1 MGALTSITTSAD
13 ETSAD
18 VPSGQAPTSP
28 PDTAQASTRA
38 VRARRG
44 SALRPLVRMLEF
56 TRHLWPFYVTI
67 VVCGLLTSAATIAV
81 PFILGRATDL
91 VVGIARDGVGPT
103 VLTTAMW
110 LGAALLAGQVL
121 TTVVGNIGGYLG
133 DVMSARMRADLSQRY
148 YDQLLALPQSYFDSE
163 MTGTIISRLNR
174 SITAVTDFVKMF
186 SNTFFSMLV
195 TTAAVLVISAW
206 YFWPL
211 AVLLAVMFPLYFW
224 LTTLTSARWQRLETT
239 KNADIDEA
247 SGRFA
252 EVVGQ
257 MRVVRSFV
265 REGSELGRFTG
276 RFDATIDTTRE
287 QSRYWH
293 RMDVLRGGVLDL
305 IFFAGYVLV
314 FVRTAQGAFSIGDM
328 VVLVQL
334 MGMARQ
340 PVSMLSYVVDSGQR
354 AITGS
359 VDYVTVMD
367 QPVVRAPL
375 ARTDAGRDVRPSG
388 DVASDAEDTA
398 TTDTTTNTTTDTA
411 SVSETDSQI
420 DSDGSMIR
428 FDHVR
433 FGYAEPDVLHDV
445 SFAVAPG
452 ERVALVSESGGGKT
466 TLVNLLLALY
476 DVRDGRIEVAG
487 RDIGQLS
494 AQELRRDIGVVFQD
508 ASLFSGTIRENIAYG
523 HPEATDAQIVAA
535 ASRANAHDFVTALP
549 QGYDAMIGE
558 RGLKL
563 SGGQKQRI
571 AVARALLKDA
581 PILVLDEAT
590 SALDTKSERAVQAG
604 LDELM
609 HGRTS
614 LIIAHRLSTIAGVD
628 RIVTLRDGRVDEI
641 GTPAQL
647 ATSGGI
653 YAELLALQSSA
664 DEVAQR
670 RLRDRFAVRA

>member
-1 MGALTSITTSAD
+1 MT
-13 ETSAD
+13 
-18 VPSGQAPTSP
+18 
-28 PDTAQASTRA
+28 STRSSDLRTTPA
-38 VRARRG
+38 PG
-44 SALRPLVRMLEF
+44 SGLRPLLRMVEF
-56 TRHLWPFYVTI
+56 TSHLWPFYVGI
-67 VVCGLLTSAATIAV
+67 VLCGLLTSAATITV
-81 PFILGRATDL
+81 PFVIGRATDL
-91 VVGIARDGVGPT
+91 VVGIARDGIVRDGSGPDA
-103 VLTTAMW
+103 LTTALW
-110 LGAALLAGQVL
+110 LGAALLLGQIV
-121 TTVVGNIGGYLG
+121 TTVAGNVGGYLG
-133 DVMSARMRADLSQRY
+133 DVMSARMRASLSERY
-148 YDQLLALPQSYFDSE
+148 YGRLLALPQRYFDSE
-163 MTGTIISRLNR
+163 LTGTIISRLNR
-174 SITAVTDFVKMF
+174 SITSVTDFVKMF

-224 LTTLTSARWQRLETT
+224 LTALTSVRWQRLETT

-257 MRVVRSFV
+257 VRVVRSFV
-265 REGSELGRFTG
+265 RERSELGRFSD

-305 IFFAGYVLV
+305 IFFTGYALV

-334 MGMARQ
+334 MNMARQ

-359 VDYVTVMD
+359 VDYVAVMD
-367 QPVVRAPL
+367 QPIDRAPVPVE
-375 ARTDAGRDVRPSG
+375 ATAAAQ
-388 DVASDAEDTA
+388 VASVQELPPAVPEPTPGADTA
-398 TTDTTTNTTTDTA
+398 
-411 SVSETDSQI
+411 
-420 DSDGSMIR
+420 MIR

-433 FGYAEPDVLHDV
+433 FGYTERDVLHDV
-445 SFAVAPG
+445 SFAVQPG

-476 DVRDGRIEVAG
+476 DLRGGRIEVAG
-487 RDIGQLS
+487 RDIAGLS
-494 AQELRRDIGVVFQD
+494 AQELRRDVGVVFQD

-523 HPEATDAQIVAA
+523 RPDATDAEIVAA
-535 ASRANAHDFVTALP
+535 ARRAHAHDFITALP
-549 QGYDAMIGE
+549 QGYDALIGE

-590 SALDTKSERAVQAG
+590 SALDTKSERLVQAG

-653 YAELLALQSSA
+653 YAELLALQNSA

>member
-1 MGALTSITTSAD
+1 MT
-13 ETSAD
+13 
-18 VPSGQAPTSP
+18 
-28 PDTAQASTRA
+28 STRSSDLRTTPA
-38 VRARRG
+38 PG
-44 SALRPLVRMLEF
+44 SGLRPLLRMVEF
-56 TRHLWPFYVTI
+56 SSHLWPFYVGI
-67 VVCGLLTSAATIAV
+67 VLCGLLTSAATITV
-81 PFILGRATDL
+81 PFVIGRATDL
-91 VVGIARDGVGPT
+91 VVGIARDGIVRDGSGPDA
-103 VLTTAMW
+103 LTTALW
-110 LGAALLAGQVL
+110 LGAALLLGQIV
-121 TTVVGNIGGYLG
+121 TTVAGNVGGYLG
-133 DVMSARMRADLSQRY
+133 DVMSARMRASLSERY
-148 YDQLLALPQSYFDSE
+148 YDQLLALPQRYFDSE
-163 MTGTIISRLNR
+163 LTGTIISRLNR
-174 SITAVTDFVKMF
+174 SITSVTDFVKMF

-195 TTAAVLVISAW
+195 TTAAVLAISAW

-224 LTTLTSARWQRLETT
+224 LTALTSVRWQRLETT

-257 MRVVRSFV
+257 VRVVRSFV
-265 REGSELGRFTG
+265 SERSELGRFSD

-334 MGMARQ
+334 MSMARQ

-359 VDYVTVMD
+359 VDYVAVMD
-367 QPVVRAPL
+367 QPIDRAPVPVE
-375 ARTDAGRDVRPSG
+375 ATAAAQ
-388 DVASDAEDTA
+388 VASVQELPPAVPEPTPGADTA
-398 TTDTTTNTTTDTA
+398 
-411 SVSETDSQI
+411 
-420 DSDGSMIR
+420 MIR

-433 FGYAEPDVLHDV
+433 FGYTERDVLHDV
-445 SFAVAPG
+445 SFAVQPG

-476 DVRDGRIEVAG
+476 DLRGGRIEVAG
-487 RDIGQLS
+487 RDIAGLS
-494 AQELRRDIGVVFQD
+494 AQELRRDVGVVFQD
-508 ASLFSGTIRENIAYG
+508 ASLFSGTVRENIAYG
-523 HPEATDAQIVAA
+523 RPDATDAEIVAA
-535 ASRANAHDFVTALP
+535 ASRANAHDFITALP

-590 SALDTKSERAVQAG
+590 SALDTKSERLVQAG

-653 YAELLALQSSA
+653 YAELLALQNSA

>member
-1 MGALTSITTSAD
+1 MT
-13 ETSAD
+13 
-18 VPSGQAPTSP
+18 
-28 PDTAQASTRA
+28 STRSSDLRTTPA
-38 VRARRG
+38 PG
-44 SALRPLVRMLEF
+44 SGLRPLLRMVEF
-56 TRHLWPFYVTI
+56 TSHLWPFYVGI
-67 VVCGLLTSAATIAV
+67 VLCGLLTSAATITV
-81 PFILGRATDL
+81 PFVIGRATDL
-91 VVGIARDGVGPT
+91 VVGIARDGIVRDGSGPDA
-103 VLTTAMW
+103 LTTALW
-110 LGAALLAGQVL
+110 LGAALLLGQIV
-121 TTVVGNIGGYLG
+121 TTVAGNVGGYLG
-133 DVMSARMRADLSQRY
+133 DVMSARMRASLSERY
-148 YDQLLALPQSYFDSE
+148 YGRLLALPQRYFDSE
-163 MTGTIISRLNR
+163 LTGTIISRLNR
-174 SITAVTDFVKMF
+174 SITSVTDFVKMF

-224 LTTLTSARWQRLETT
+224 LTALTSVRWQRLETT

-257 MRVVRSFV
+257 VRVVRSFV
-265 REGSELGRFTG
+265 RERSELGRFSD

-305 IFFAGYVLV
+305 IFFTGYALV

-334 MGMARQ
+334 MSMARQ

-359 VDYVTVMD
+359 VDYVAVMD
-367 QPVVRAPL
+367 QPIDRAPVPVE
-375 ARTDAGRDVRPSG
+375 ATAAAQ
-388 DVASDAEDTA
+388 VASVQELPPAVPEPTPGADTA
-398 TTDTTTNTTTDTA
+398 
-411 SVSETDSQI
+411 
-420 DSDGSMIR
+420 MIR

-433 FGYAEPDVLHDV
+433 FGYTERDVLHDV
-445 SFAVAPG
+445 SFAVQPG

-476 DVRDGRIEVAG
+476 DLRGGRIEVAG
-487 RDIGQLS
+487 RDIAGLS
-494 AQELRRDIGVVFQD
+494 AQELRRDVGVVFQD
-508 ASLFSGTIRENIAYG
+508 ASLFSGTVRENIAYG
-523 HPEATDAQIVAA
+523 RPDATDAEIVAA
-535 ASRANAHDFVTALP
+535 ASRANAHDFITALP

-590 SALDTKSERAVQAG
+590 SALDTKSERLVQAG

-653 YAELLALQSSA
+653 YAELLALQNSA

>member
-1 MGALTSITTSAD
+1 MT
-13 ETSAD
+13 
-18 VPSGQAPTSP
+18 
-28 PDTAQASTRA
+28 STRSSDLRTTPA
-38 VRARRG
+38 PG
-44 SALRPLVRMLEF
+44 SGLRPLLRMVEF
-56 TRHLWPFYVTI
+56 TSHLWPFYVGI
-67 VVCGLLTSAATIAV
+67 VLCGLLTSAATITV
-81 PFILGRATDL
+81 PFVIGRATDL
-91 VVGIARDGVGPT
+91 VVGIARDGIVRDGSGPDA
-103 VLTTAMW
+103 LTTALW
-110 LGAALLAGQVL
+110 LGAALLLGQIV
-121 TTVVGNIGGYLG
+121 TTVAGNVGGYLG
-133 DVMSARMRADLSQRY
+133 DVTSARMRASLSERY
-148 YDQLLALPQSYFDSE
+148 YGRLLALPQRYFDSE
-163 MTGTIISRLNR
+163 LTGTIISRLNR
-174 SITAVTDFVKMF
+174 SITSVTDFVKMF

-224 LTTLTSARWQRLETT
+224 LTALTSVRWQRLETT

-257 MRVVRSFV
+257 VRVVRSFV
-265 REGSELGRFTG
+265 RERSELGRFSD

-305 IFFAGYVLV
+305 IFFTGYALV

-334 MGMARQ
+334 MNMARQ

-359 VDYVTVMD
+359 VDYVAVMD
-367 QPVVRAPL
+367 HPLDREPVPDETRAGDGDSVGDSVGDSTAVVEAEP
-375 ARTDAGRDVRPSG
+375 ASG
-388 DVASDAEDTA
+388 AETA
-398 TTDTTTNTTTDTA
+398 
-411 SVSETDSQI
+411 
-420 DSDGSMIR
+420 MIR
-428 FDHVR
+428 FDRVR
-433 FGYAEPDVLHDV
+433 FGYTERDVLHDV
-445 SFAVAPG
+445 SFAVQPG

-476 DVRDGRIEVAG
+476 DLRGGRIEVAG
-487 RDIGQLS
+487 RDIAGLS
-494 AQELRRDIGVVFQD
+494 AQELRRDVGVVFQD
-508 ASLFSGTIRENIAYG
+508 ASLFSGTVRENIAYG
-523 HPEATDAQIVAA
+523 RPDATDAEIVAA
-535 ASRANAHDFVTALP
+535 ASRANAHDFITALP

-590 SALDTKSERAVQAG
+590 SALDTKSERLVQAG

-653 YAELLALQSSA
+653 YAELLALQNSA

>member
-1 MGALTSITTSAD
+1 
-13 ETSAD
+13 
-18 VPSGQAPTSP
+18 
-28 PDTAQASTRA
+28 
-38 VRARRG
+38 
-44 SALRPLVRMLEF
+44 MLEF
-56 TRHLWPFYVTI
+56 TRDLWPFYVGI
-67 VVCGLLTSAATIAV
+67 VLCGLVTSAATISV
-81 PFILGRATDL
+81 PFVIGRAADL
-91 VVGIARDGVGPT
+91 VVGIASAGGTGPN
-103 VLTTAMW
+103 VVRTAVW
-110 LGAALLAGQVL
+110 LGAALLASQVL
-121 TTVVGNIGGYLG
+121 STLAGNVGGYLG
-133 DVMSARMRADLSQRY
+133 DVMSARMRASLSQRY
-148 YDQLLALPQSYFDSE
+148 YDRLLALPQRYFDSE
-163 MTGTIISRLNR
+163 LTGTIISRLNR

-195 TTAAVLVISAW
+195 TTAAVLAISAW

-224 LTTLTSARWQRLETT
+224 LTTLTSARWQRLETR

-257 MRVVRSFV
+257 VRVVRSFV
-265 REGSELGRFTG
+265 REHSELGRFTD
-276 RFDATIDTTRE
+276 RFDRTIDTTRH
-287 QSRYWH
+287 QSRHWH

-314 FVRTAQGAFSIGDM
+314 FARTAQGLFSIGDM

-334 MGMARQ
+334 MNMARQ

-359 VDYVTVMD
+359 VDYVAVMD
-367 QPVVRAPL
+367 RPVVREPL
-375 ARTDAGRDVRPSG
+375 AICAKSAAP
-388 DVASDAEDTA
+388 A
-398 TTDTTTNTTTDTA
+398 TEATG
-411 SVSETDSQI
+411 
-420 DSDGSMIR
+420 GSMIR
-428 FDHVR
+428 FEQVR
-433 FGYAEPDVLHDV
+433 FGYAERDVLQEVSFDV
-445 SFAVAPG
+445 SAG

-476 DVRDGRIEVAG
+476 DLRGGRIDVAG
-487 RDIGQLS
+487 RDIATLS
-494 AQELRRDIGVVFQD
+494 AEELRRDVGVVFQD
-508 ASLFSGTIRENIAYG
+508 ASLFSGTIRENISYG
-523 HPEATDAQIVAA
+523 RPNATDAELVQAA
-535 ASRANAHDFVTALP
+535 NRAHAHDFIMALP
-549 QGYDAMIGE
+549 DGYDALIGE

-590 SALDTKSERAVQAG
+590 SALDTKSERLVQAG

-628 RIVTLRDGRVDEI
+628 RIVTLRGGRVQEI
-641 GTPAQL
+641 GTPAEL
-647 ATSGGI
+647 AASDGI
-653 YAELLALQSSA
+653 YAELLSLQNS
-664 DEVAQR
+664 DDDNAQR